1 MSLTTDLLQ
10 RLAEAALPAA
20 GQGLFVLDAR
30 VSDSP
35 VRPKARV
42 VLDGDEGVGI
52 DECARVSRAINRQL
66 EELLGEE
73 ASYVLEVTSPGADQP
88 LTLPRQFPRHVGRT
102 LAITRQ
108 DGTTVQGELRA
119 ATAEALTLAPEA
131 PKRGK
136 YKQTA
141 AEVGA
146 TNPATLEIPFAD
158 LKSAVVVISFK

>member
-1 MSLTTDLLQ
+1 MTLSSDLLQ
-10 RLAEAALPAA
+10 RLAEAALPAD
-20 GQGLFVLDAR
+20 QGLFVLDAR

-42 VLDGDEGVGI
+42 VLDGDDGVGI

-102 LAITRQ
+102 LHVTRV

-119 ATAEALTLAPEA
+119 ASAQSLTLAPEA

-136 YKQTA
+136 YKQPA
-141 AEVGA
+141 AAGA
-146 TNPATLEIPFAD
+146 AANPTTLDIPLAD
-158 LKSAVVVISFK
+158 VKSAVVVISFN

>member
-1 MSLTTDLLQ
+1 MAD
-10 RLAEAALPAA
+10 AALPD

-66 EELLGEE
+66 EELPGEE

-88 LTLPRQFPRHVGRT
+88 LTLPRQFPRHIGRM

-119 ATAEALTLAPEA
+119 ASADALILAPEA

-146 TNPATLEIPFAD
+146 TNPASIEIFFAD
-158 LKSAVVVISFK
+158 IKSAIVVISFK

>member
-1 MSLTTDLLQ
+1 MTLSTELLH
-10 RLAEAALPAA
+10 RLAEAALPA

-30 VSDSP
+30 VSESP

-52 DECARVSRAINRQL
+52 DECARVSRGINRQL

-88 LTLPRQFPRHVGRT
+88 LTQPRQFPRHVGRT
-102 LAITRQ
+102 LAITRP

-119 ATAEALTLAPEA
+119 ATPETLTIAPEA

-136 YKQTA
+136 YKQSA
-141 AEVGA
+141 AEVA
-146 TNPATLEIPFAD
+146 AANPATLEIPFAD
-158 LKSAVVVISFK
+158 IKSATIVISFK

>member
-1 MSLTTDLLQ
+1 MTLSSDLLR
-10 RLAEAALPAA
+10 RLAEEALPE

-30 VSDSP
+30 VSESP

-42 VLDGDEGVGI
+42 ILDGDEGVGI
-52 DECARVSRAINRQL
+52 DECVHVSRRINRQL
-66 EELLGEE
+66 EEMLGEE

-102 LAITRQ
+102 LTVTRT
-108 DGTTVQGELRA
+108 DGTLLTGELRA

-131 PKRGK
+131 PKKGK
-136 YKQTA
+136 YKQSA
-141 AEVGA
+141 AEVAAAQEGSI
-146 TNPATLEIPFAD
+146 EIPFAD